1 MAPGLAK
8 WAVERVSPEK
18 VVGPLQ
24 AVQSLSLVHP
34 TPKPFM
40 EVKSPGGLRKRAEDS
55 LLNQTRTRTVGL
67 YFPSVG
73 ALVTL
78 IGVAAGGPALAQPSS
93 PWLEVSNGQA
103 TPVRPEPKPADAE
116 PARPAAAAEPEP
128 EAEPVKVHG
137 TITVDFE
144 KVTIAELLRLTKTL
158 EQVDGVIHIVSARGG
173 EGDDRAV
180 VTISRP
186 GSPALILG
194 EEGAVE
200 RARAQATL
208 PTASSREPERPAATP
223 FPRLASL
230 GRLLGLNQ
238 RHPAATPEVETGPMA
253 VTWEPRPSALGS
265 ENVARTSYEP
275 PTFEP
280 PTFEPLSPLK
290 LDSAE
295 VEPAPAPASAL
306 SPAPAPTAEP
316 EEAAPAPTSEAEAGP
331 QAQAA
336 GAPRKHVAT
345 ADDSFEGLS
354 RSFYGDARYAR
365 ALWWANRGEIAWPGA
380 LTAGKRIMI
389 PAPGE
394 LEPRMIVGPDPVG
407 VASAPKPKPEPAE
420 GRFDPAVR
428 PVSFTEPA
436 QNQDQ
441 DQDEGGFPVHVV
453 RPDDTLR
460 LIAREIC
467 GDERKALEIIALNRD
482 ILTPEG
488 RIRVGQRLLLPAAVE
503 KPEP

>member
-1 MAPGLAK
+1 M
-8 WAVERVSPEK
+8 
-18 VVGPLQ
+18 
-24 AVQSLSLVHP
+24 
-34 TPKPFM
+34 
-40 EVKSPGGLRKRAEDS
+40 
-55 LLNQTRTRTVGL
+55 NQTRTTVGL

-73 ALVTL
+73 ALVAL
-78 IGVAAGGPALAQPSS
+78 IGVAVGDSALAQPPS
-93 PWLEVSNGQA
+93 PWLEISNSQA
-103 TPVRPEPKPADAE
+103 APVRPESKPTRAE
-116 PARPAAAAEPEP
+116 PARPAALTAEPEPEP

-186 GSPALILG
+186 GAAALILG

-200 RARAQATL
+200 RVRTRLPASPLARDR
-208 PTASSREPERPAATP
+208 SSETP

-230 GRLLGLNQ
+230 GRMLGLNQ
-238 RHPAATPEVETGPMA
+238 RHAQTAPDHRTGPMA
-253 VTWEPRPSALGS
+253 VTWETRPSVLGS
-265 ENVARTSYEP
+265 ENVARTSYEA
-275 PTFEP
+275 
-280 PTFEPLSPLK
+280 PTFEPLSPLE
-290 LDSAE
+290 LGSAE
-295 VEPAPAPASAL
+295 VEPAPAPVS
-306 SPAPAPTAEP
+306 EP
-316 EEAAPAPTSEAEAGP
+316 EEPVPAAASEAEAGP
-331 QAQAA
+331 QAQAT
-336 GAPRKHVAT
+336 GSPRKHVAT

-365 ALWWANRGEIAWPGA
+365 ALWWANRGDVAWPGA
-380 LTAGKRIMI
+380 LTAGKRIVI

-394 LEPRMIVGPDPVG
+394 LEPRMIVAPDPVG
-407 VASAPKPKPEPAE
+407 VASAPKPRPAE

-428 PVSFTEPA
+428 PASFTEPA
-436 QNQDQ
+436 QDK
-441 DQDEGGFPVHVV
+441 DEGGFPVHVV
-453 RPDDTLR
+453 RPNDTLR

-488 RIRVGQRLLLPAAVE
+488 RIRVGQRLLLPVAAE
-503 KPEP
+503 QPKP